1 MSYELSDRMILQGE
15 LMKYRRS
22 LCEQVSEY
30 GGLCKKCRVN
40 SNGQCAIG
48 VVIKSLE
55 HKEVRNE
62 WMKS

>member
-30 GGLCKKCRVN
+30 GGLCKKCRVS

-48 VVIKSLE
+48 IVIKSLE
-55 HKEVRNE
+55 HKSNANLTQI
-62 WMKS
+62 